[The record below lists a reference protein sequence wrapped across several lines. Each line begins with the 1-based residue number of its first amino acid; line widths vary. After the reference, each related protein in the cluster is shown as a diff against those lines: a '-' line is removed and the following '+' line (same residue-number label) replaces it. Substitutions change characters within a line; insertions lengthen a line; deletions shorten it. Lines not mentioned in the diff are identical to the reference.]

1 MSPYL
6 KKGLCG
12 CDEVK
17 ALVMRSSKVQ
27 LTGRF
32 NPMIHILVE
41 AEGNF
46 RKRRSCV
53 KTEADT
59 GGMYQQAKRMLDP
72 QKLKEMRMDLL
83 LEPMGR
89 VSLLSPESDSAP
101 QNSGRIHFCCF
112 KLPQ

>member
-12 CDEVK
+12 CDEVE
-17 ALVMRSSKVQ
+17 ALAMRSSKVQ
-27 LTGRF
+27 PTRRF

-59 GGMYQQAKRMLDP
+59 GGCIDKPKGCLILRSLKR
-72 QKLKEMRMDLL
+72 
-83 LEPMGR
+83 
-89 VSLLSPESDSAP
+89 
-101 QNSGRIHFCCF
+101 
-112 KLPQ
+112 